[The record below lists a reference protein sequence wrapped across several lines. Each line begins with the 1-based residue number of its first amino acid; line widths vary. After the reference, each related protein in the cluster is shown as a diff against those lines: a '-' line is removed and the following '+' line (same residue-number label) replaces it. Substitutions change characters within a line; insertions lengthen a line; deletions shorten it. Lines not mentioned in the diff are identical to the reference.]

1 MCIRDRNIPGILIG
15 NIVLFVLFGLANERF
30 LSSYN
35 IMMIFR
41 NTCTLLMAALGFTL
55 VILIGKIDMSVGSVV
70 SMAAVSVVVL
80 YNAGVPVA
88 LALLLPLLIGIA
100 VGVINGLLIAK
111 CNFDFWVVTFGMMSV
126 FAGLA
131 LVTTDGNTVAIKND
145 IVNWIG
151 NGKIAGIYVVIWI
164 TVILA
169 ALMVWIQKKT
179 KFGYDVFA
187 LGGSQAVASVS
198 GINVV
203 KTSIIVYAL
212 SGLFAALA
220 GVLIAC
226 MTNSGSPA
234 VGVDYTFNAMAAIVI
249 GGTPFKMCIRD
260 RISIPPK
267 DGQEAALKSLIMNQ
281 ITLHGVRANPNC
293 SKIVLDLMAQGSL
306 NVKDQIT
313 HRFPMEQIHEA
324 FDTFIGRKDGALKVI
339 VHPNGDC

>member
-1 MCIRDRNIPGILIG
+1 MNKSQKGGAAGLLAGLRKLNIPGILIG

-187 LGGSQAVASVS
+187 LVGSQAVASVS

-220 GVLIAC
+220 GVLINLAVLLAADGLMHALFLQDGAYGAGARVLAFC
-226 MTNSGSPA
+226 ALSVLMAVISPLMSRLRRWTGIVVALLPPFLFIGIICSGAIVDPVLLPAGMGALRFLSPA
-234 VGVDYTFNAMAAIVI
+234 WYFL
-249 GGTPFKMCIRD
+249 R
-260 RISIPPK
+260 
-267 DGQEAALKSLIMNQ
+267 
-281 ITLHGVRANPNC
+281 
-293 SKIVLDLMAQGSL
+293 LMAIL
-306 NVKDQIT
+306 
-313 HRFPMEQIHEA
+313 
-324 FDTFIGRKDGALKVI
+324 
-339 VHPNGDC
+339 